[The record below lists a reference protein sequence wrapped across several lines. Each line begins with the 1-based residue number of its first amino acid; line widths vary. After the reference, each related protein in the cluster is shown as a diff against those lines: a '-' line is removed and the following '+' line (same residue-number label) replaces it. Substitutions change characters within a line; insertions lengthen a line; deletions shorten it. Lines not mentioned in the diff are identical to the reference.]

1 MPSLDQ
7 KQGLLGTPL
16 HSHMLPYPYV
26 DVFSL
31 RSQNSTQDPGK
42 SSETDFNLRLIPDR
56 MPGLGGGV
64 RFSADINYSGSSGLA
79 KWGN

>member
-1 MPSLDQ
+1 MNSRTHTMPIMPSLDQ

-31 RSQNSTQDPGK
+31 RSQNSTQEPGK
-42 SSETDFNLRLIPDR
+42 SSETDFNLRLIP
-56 MPGLGGGV
+56 
-64 RFSADINYSGSSGLA
+64 
-79 KWGN
+79 GN